1 MPYEARVTQMP
12 DLTRV
17 AVVRPK
23 LSGPVVFARFVL
35 AAGFTFLNGLF
46 LMLIIPAVTPWQ
58 PSYWQSV
65 LFLVG
70 LRIVQNGSGWV
81 NWTHAAG
88 GKR

>member
-23 LSGPVVFARFVL
+23 LNGGEKAARFIL

-46 LMLIIPAVTPWQ
+46 LMLIIPAVTSWHPN
-58 PSYWQSV
+58 YWQSV
-65 LFLVG
+65 LVLVG
-70 LRIVQNGSGWV
+70 LRILQNGSGWI
-81 NWTHAAG
+81 NWTHAPAS
-88 GKR
+88 KS